1 MFTKADREIPVVDF
15 EGIWSEDLSRR
26 KSTADILRGALE
38 SYGFLYLRN
47 HGVSALG
54 LNDLFD
60 QSRAFFALSQE
71 TKDAAKRREGSNSRH
86 GYEGMGGQ
94 SLDEHFA
101 DLKELFHAVP
111 HAADADLW
119 PKQPPRFREVVLT
132 FHQAAAKTA
141 YKFMCAV
148 ALSLGLP
155 EDYFAPFHDRAE
167 GSVRML
173 HYPPVKGSVGPGQLR
188 AGAHTDFGGITLLF
202 TDDESGLEIQAPD
215 GAWLPAT
222 VHTGAVIVNT
232 GDLMER
238 WTNGQFRSS
247 PHRVVV
253 PEGPAVE
260 RHRYSVAF
268 FFSPNRDAVISCL
281 KPCQS
286 LEHPPKYPPVTA
298 GEHIRS
304 RVLATRPETT

>member
-1 MFTKADREIPVVDF
+1 MTAVKRNIPVVDF
-15 EGIWSEDLSRR
+15 EGIWSDDPSKRN
-26 KSTADILRGALE
+26 STALTLRGALE
-38 SYGFLYLRN
+38 SFGFLYLTN
-47 HGVSALG
+47 HGIPESL

-60 QSRAFFALSQE
+60 QSRGFFALSQRD
-71 TKDAAKRREGSNSRH
+71 KDAVKRREGGSSRH
-86 GYEGMGGQ
+86 GYEGIGGQ

-111 HAADADLW
+111 HDADADLW
-119 PKQPPRFREVVLT
+119 PGDPPRFREAVLA
-132 FHQAAAKTA
+132 FHQAASKAA

-155 EDYFAPFHDRAE
+155 EDYFASSHDHAE

-173 HYPPVKGSVGPGQLR
+173 HYPPVQETVETGQLR

-202 TDDESGLEIQAPD
+202 TDVENGLEIQYAD
-215 GAWLPAT
+215 GTWLPAT
-222 VHTGAVIVNT
+222 AKKGAAIINT

-253 PEGPAVE
+253 PQGDAQQ
-260 RHRYSVAF
+260 RHRFSVAF
-268 FFSPNRDAVISCL
+268 FYSPNREAVISCL
-281 KPCQS
+281 EPCRS
-286 LEHPPKYPPVTA
+286 SERPPKYPPVTA
-298 GEHIRS
+298 GEHIKS
-304 RVLATRPETT
+304 RVLATRPQEH

>member
-1 MFTKADREIPVVDF
+1 MMTNAHRNIPVVDF
-15 EGIWSEDLSRR
+15 EGIWSDDPSQR
-26 KSTADILRGALE
+26 KSTAKILRGALE
-38 SYGFLYLRN
+38 SYGFLYLQN
-47 HGVSALG
+47 HSVSTPL

-60 QSRAFFALSQE
+60 QSRTFFALSQE
-71 TKDAAKRREGSNSRH
+71 VKDSVGRREGGASRH
-86 GYEGMGGQ
+86 GYEGLGGQ

-119 PKQPPRFREVVLT
+119 PEQPPRFREVVMT
-132 FHQAAAKTA
+132 FHQAAANAA

-155 EDYFAPFHDRAE
+155 EDHFASFHDRAE

-173 HYPPVKGSVGPGQLR
+173 HYPPVKGSVDPGQLR

-202 TDDESGLEIQAPD
+202 TDDEGGLEIQAPD
-215 GAWLPAT
+215 GSWIPAPA
-222 VHTGAVIVNT
+222 HTGAAIVNT

-253 PEGPAVE
+253 PTGAALK

-281 KPCQS
+281 DPCQNT
-286 LEHPPKYPPVTA
+286 ERPPKYPPVTA
-298 GEHIRS
+298 GEHIQS
-304 RVLATRPETT
+304 RVQATRAHGT

>member
-1 MFTKADREIPVVDF
+1 MDSIIPVVDF
-15 EGIWSEDLSRR
+15 EGIW
-26 KSTADILRGALE
+26 TADKARKKAAAADLRRALE
-38 SYGFLYLRN
+38 SYGFLYLKN
-47 HGVSALG
+47 HGVPQSVLD
-54 LNDLFD
+54 DLFV
-60 QSRAFFALSQE
+60 QSRDFFALPQKI
-71 TKDAAKRREGSNSRH
+71 KDSLKRKEGSGSRH
-86 GYEGMGGQ
+86 GYEGFGGQ
-94 SLDEHFA
+94 ALDERFA

-111 HAADADLW
+111 HDADPVLW
-119 PKQPPRFREVVLT
+119 PAELPRFKPAVLSV
-132 FHQAAAKTA
+132 HRAASEAA

-155 EDYFAPFHDRAE
+155 EDFFASTHDRAE

-173 HYPPVKGSVGPGQLR
+173 HYPPLSGDVHPGQHR

-202 TDDESGLEIQAPD
+202 SDDENGLEIQKPD
-215 GAWLPAT
+215 GAWLPAPAMP
-222 VHTGAVIVNT
+222 GAAVINT

-253 PEGPAVE
+253 PQGAAVR

-268 FFSPNRDAVISCL
+268 FYSPNRDAVISCL
-281 KPCQS
+281 EPCQG
-286 LEHPPKYPPVTA
+286 PGRPAKYPAVTA

-304 RVLATRPETT
+304 RVMATRPY

>member
-1 MFTKADREIPVVDF
+1 MKANSGVPLVDF
-15 EGIWSEDLSRR
+15 EGIGSGDPSRR
-26 KSTADILRGALE
+26 KFTADGLRSALE

-47 HGVSALG
+47 HGVSAPVLD
-54 LNDLFD
+54 DLFD
-60 QSRAFFALSQE
+60 QSRTFFALSQE
-71 TKDAAKRREGSNSRH
+71 IKDGVKRREGSNSRH
-86 GYEGMGGQ
+86 GYEGLGGQ

-111 HAADADLW
+111 HSAEGDLW
-119 PKQPPRFREVVLT
+119 PEQPPRFREAVLT
-132 FHQAAAKTA
+132 FHQSAAMTA

-155 EDYFAPFHDRAE
+155 EDHFAPFHDRAE

-173 HYPPVKGSVGPGQLR
+173 HYPPLKGAVEPGQLR

-215 GAWLPAT
+215 GTWIPTPA
-222 VHTGAVIVNT
+222 HAGAAIINT

-238 WTNGQFRSS
+238 WSNGQFRSS

-253 PEGPAVE
+253 PKGPAVK

-281 KPCQS
+281 EPCQS
-286 LEHPPKYPPVTA
+286 SERPPKYPPVTA
-298 GEHIRS
+298 GEHIQS
-304 RVLATRPETT
+304 RVLATRPHAT